1 MYRNLEFNS
10 LENEIWKSI
19 PSFENKYEVSNLGR
33 VKTLIN
39 KRIDKNGIIY
49 SKKPKILKQ
58 SFTSTGYLQVTL
70 QHKKY
75 KVHRLV
81 AMAFIPKQLNKNII
95 NHKDFNRLNNKVENL
110 EWCTPKE
117 NVEHAVLNKRNKKYY
132 YYDKDEAIELFEKG
146 IDSKIISEIL
156 KVPRSSIL
164 NLLHN
169 KNIKRSKS
177 ERIGKYNVTPN
188 KIRTLINRGLSNK
201 EICEKYNIS
210 SNYVSVLKYQMK
222 LKGGV

>member
-1 MYRNLEFNS
+1 MYRNLESNS
-10 LENEIWKSI
+10 LENEIWKPI
-19 PSFENKYEVSNLGR
+19 PNFENKYEVSNLGR

-39 KRIDKNGIIY
+39 KRIDKNGIVY
-49 SKKPKILKQ
+49 SKKPKIMKQ
-58 SFTSTGYLQVTL
+58 SFSTTGYLFVRL
-70 QHKKY
+70 EKRPY

-81 AMAFIPKQLNKNII
+81 AMAFIPKPNNKNII
-95 NHKDFNRLNNKVENL
+95 NHKDFNPLNNKVENL
-110 EWCTPKE
+110 EWCTQKE

-146 IDSKIISEIL
+146 IDSKIISEML
-156 KVPRSSIL
+156 KVPRNSIL

-188 KIRTLINRGLSNK
+188 EIRNLINKGLSNN
-201 EICEKYNIS
+201 EIWNKYNINK
-210 SNYVSVLKYQMK
+210 NYVSVLRYKMK